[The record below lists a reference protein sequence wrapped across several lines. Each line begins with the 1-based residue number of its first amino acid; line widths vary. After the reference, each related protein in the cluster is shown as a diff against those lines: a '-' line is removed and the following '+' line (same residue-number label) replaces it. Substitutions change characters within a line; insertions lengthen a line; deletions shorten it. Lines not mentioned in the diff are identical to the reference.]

1 MKEIAKGQSFKNIIR
16 NQQIYIDKTQ
26 IINSL
31 FKINDRIFLSRPR
44 RFGKSLVLD
53 TIATLFEKGVDPY
66 FKDTWIYDKWK
77 EKTYPV
83 LRLNFLDFPTDDYD
97 LFCEKFAREIQCFAN
112 KNSFDNYEEV
122 SKDPS
127 SCITEILRSVADK
140 DAQIVILIDE
150 YDAQLTSNINN
161 EDLYKKF
168 QQCLRNVYG
177 TLKGKESI
185 KFLGITGVTRIRDV
199 SIFSVGSDILDITY
213 QSSVSTITGFTREEI
228 AKYYIDYLNLGV
240 SLEQNKSIEEVTNQ
254 EREELIDRLAKEY
267 NGYCFDKSNKK
278 TVFSTFSVN
287 LFFKDLYTEHEVSFG
302 DYWYLN
308 GGVPSILAN
317 YLENHKI
324 DISEYQKKDISVPY
338 EDFVNPTSLLSMN
351 QRTLMAQTGY
361 LTLNEAFDSFSSDV
375 SLRIP
380 NLEVKRALIKA
391 TFLENFGTKIKIST
405 PERKMLEKGTFE
417 DIKKVLIATL
427 NSISYKRRKFE
438 EELDLQN
445 AYYSYFLGGGI
456 DAIEEDDTLLGS
468 CDLKLEFIRRRIII
482 ELKYAHT
489 DAESKRKLKEAC
501 EQVIDRDYG
510 NKPPIKELIRIALVY
525 NDSQK
530 KIEYIEEVKS

>member
-1 MKEIAKGQSFKNIIR
+1 MKEIADGQSFENIISD
-16 NQQIYIDKTQ
+16 QQIYVDKTQ
-26 IINSL
+26 DIYNFL
-31 FKINDRIFLSRPR
+31 KIKSRLFLSRPR

-53 TIATLFEKGVDPY
+53 TIATLFEKGVEPY

-83 LRLNFLDFPTDDYD
+83 LRLNFLDFPTNDYD
-97 LFCEKFAREIQCFAN
+97 LFCEKFAREIQRFAN
-112 KNSFDNYEEV
+112 RNGFDNYEEIL
-122 SKDPS
+122 KDPS
-127 SCITEILRSVADK
+127 SCVTEILSAASDK
-140 DAQIVILIDE
+140 DAKIVILIDE

-161 EDLYKKF
+161 EELYKTF

-177 TLKGKESI
+177 TLKGKKQI
-185 KFLGITGVTRIRDV
+185 KFLGITGVTRLRDV
-199 SIFSVGSDILDITY
+199 SIFSVGSDILDVTY
-213 QSSVSTITGFTREEI
+213 DNDVATITGFTREEI
-228 AKYYIDYLNLGV
+228 AHYYLDYLNIGV

-267 NGYCFDKSNKK
+267 NGYCFDSFNEK

-287 LFFKDLYTEHEVSFG
+287 SFFKGFLRFKRVEFG

-317 YLENHKI
+317 YLETHDI
-324 DISEYQKKDISVPY
+324 DILEYQKKDIRVPY
-338 EDFVNPTSLLSMN
+338 EDFVNPISLLSMN

-361 LTLNEAFDSFSSDV
+361 LTINEAFDSFSSDI

-501 EQVIDRDYG
+501 DQIIDRDYG

>member
-16 NQQIYIDKTQ
+16 NQQIYVDKTQ

-77 EKTYPV
+77 EKIYPV
-83 LRLNFLDFPTDDYD
+83 LRLNFIEYSNDD
-97 LFCEKFAREIQCFAN
+97 LEKFQ
-112 KNSFDNYEEV
+112 NSFNGD
-122 SKDPS
+122 
-127 SCITEILRSVADK
+127 IADFAQDLELENFK
-140 DAQIVILIDE
+140 LKSTISDTLKSLFRALGERQIVILIDE
-150 YDAQLTSNINN
+150 YDAQLTANINN
-161 EDLYKKF
+161 EELYNKFKKS
-168 QQCLRNVYG
+168 LRELYG

-228 AKYYIDYLNLGV
+228 AKYYTDYLNLGV

-482 ELKYAHT
+482 ELKFAHT